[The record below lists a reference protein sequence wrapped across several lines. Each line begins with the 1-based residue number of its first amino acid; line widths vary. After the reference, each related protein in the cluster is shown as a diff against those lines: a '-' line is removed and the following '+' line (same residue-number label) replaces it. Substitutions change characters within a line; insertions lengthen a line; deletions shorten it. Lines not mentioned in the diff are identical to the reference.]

1 MYKVIKGILTVLS
14 NFTLMEVI
22 IMQLPLALASYG
34 SGLAGAGNAGGIAEA
49 LAEISS
55 KRIYFAHQ
63 SVGQNI
69 IEGLKDIAKD
79 HPGAGL
85 KIVESSDP
93 AALAAPAFVHSR
105 VGKNTKPDTK
115 MDGFAGF
122 VNSGMGK
129 AADIAFFKFCYV
141 DITAGTDVNALFGQY
156 KKTMDN
162 LKRQYPDTVFVHVT
176 APLTV
181 SEGKVK
187 ALLKKLAGRQT
198 GRDDNL
204 KRNQFNALIKAEYA
218 GKQPVFDLAAI
229 EAQVQG
235 SAAQGTALALARGY
249 TDDGE
254 HLNAKGRKR
263 VAEELIK
270 FLAGVKTRPIGPA
283 GRR

>member
-1 MYKVIKGILTVLS
+1 MYKVIKGVLTALS
-14 NFTLMEVI
+14 NFRLMEVI
-22 IMQLPLALASYG
+22 VMQLPLALASYG
-34 SGLAGAGNAGGIAEA
+34 SGLAGTGNAVGIAEA

-69 IEGLKDIAKD
+69 IEGLKDLAND
-79 HPGAGL
+79 HPGTGL

-93 AALAAPAFVHSR
+93 SALAGPAFVHSR

-122 VNSGMGK
+122 VTGGMGK

-141 DITAGTDVNALFGQY
+141 DITAGTDVSALFGQY

-162 LKRQYPDTVFVHVT
+162 LKRQFPDTVFVHVT

-181 SEGKVK
+181 SEGKAK
-187 ALLKKLAGRQT
+187 AFLKKLSGRQT

-218 GKQPVFDLAAI
+218 GKEPVFDLAKV
-229 EAQVQG
+229 EAQGPDGQEKTL
-235 SAAQGTALALARGY
+235 SLARGY
-249 TDDGE
+249 TGDGG
-254 HLNAKGRKR
+254 HLNEKGRR
-263 VAEELIK
+263 RAAEELVR
-270 FLAGVKTRPIGPA
+270 FLAGVKTRPTGPA

>member
-1 MYKVIKGILTVLS
+1 MYKVIKGVLTALS
-14 NFTLMEVI
+14 NFRLMEVV
-22 IMQLPLALASYG
+22 IMQLPLLLASYG
-34 SGLAGAGNAGGIAEA
+34 SGLAGTGDAGEIAKA
-49 LAEISS
+49 LAGLSS
-55 KRIYFAHQ
+55 KKVYFAHQ

-129 AADIAFFKFCYV
+129 AADIAFFKLCYV
-141 DITAGTDVNALFGQY
+141 DITAGADVDALFGRY

-162 LKRQYPDTVFVHVT
+162 LKRQFPDTVFVHVT

-181 SEGKVK
+181 SEGKAK
-187 ALLKKLAGRQT
+187 AFLKKLAGRQT
-198 GRDDNL
+198 GRADNL
-204 KRNQFNALIKAEYA
+204 KRNQFNALMKAEYA
-218 GKQPVFDLAAI
+218 GKEPVFDLAKV
-229 EAQVQG
+229 EAQGPDGQEK
-235 SAAQGTALALARGY
+235 TLALARGY
-249 TDDGE
+249 TDDGG
-254 HLNAKGRKR
+254 HLNEKGRR
-263 VAEELIK
+263 AAAEELVK
-270 FLAGVKTRPIGPA
+270 FLAGVRTMPAGPA

>member
-1 MYKVIKGILTVLS
+1 MSKVIKNILTVLS
-14 NFTLMEVI
+14 NIRLKEVLV
-22 IMQLPLALASYG
+22 MQLSLMFASYG
-34 SGLAGAGNAGGIAEA
+34 IGLAGTVDAGGIAKSLVA
-49 LAEISS
+49 VSS

-93 AALAAPAFVHSR
+93 ASLSTPAFVHSR

-115 MDGFAGF
+115 MNGFAEL
-122 VNSGMGK
+122 VANGMGK

-141 DITAGTDVNALFGQY
+141 DITAGTDVNSLFGKY

-176 APLTV
+176 VPLTV
-181 SEGKVK
+181 ADSTAKT
-187 ALLKKLAGRQT
+187 LLKKLAGRQT
-198 GRDDNL
+198 GNDNNL
-204 KRNQFNALIKAEYA
+204 KRNQFNALMKAEYA
-218 GKQPVFDLAAI
+218 SKEPVFDLAAI
-229 EAQVQG
+229 EAKGPG
-235 SAAQGTALALARGY
+235 STAEGTALSLARGY

-254 HLNAKGRKR
+254 HLNEKGRKR

-270 FLAGVKTRPIGPA
+270 FLAAVKTRPIGPV